1 MKGLLARWFGKEA
14 SGGAPDGR
22 VVVIDTETSGLDP
35 ERDDLLAIG
44 AVAVDGSGILL
55 DDSFEVVLRNKP
67 AGDASNVVVH
77 GIGYQAQATGVPA
90 TEALAAFREYV
101 ADARC
106 VGFHADFDRKVLRRA
121 CEAARVPFDDRPWL
135 DLAYL
140 AGALQPETY
149 RKGGRSLDDWMATFN
164 IENTSRHNAA
174 GDALATAELLL
185 RLRSMAIAQGARG
198 FKGLLDA
205 AKQQKWLSG
214 GH

>member
-1 MKGLLARWFGKEA
+1 M
-14 SGGAPDGR
+14 
-22 VVVIDTETSGLDP
+22 
-35 ERDDLLAIG
+35 
-44 AVAVDGSGILL
+44 
-55 DDSFEVVLRNKP
+55 
-67 AGDASNVVVH
+67 
-77 GIGYQAQATGVPA
+77 
-90 TEALAAFREYV
+90 
-101 ADARC
+101 
-106 VGFHADFDRKVLRRA
+106 LRRA

-149 RKGGRSLDDWMATFN
+149 HKGGRSLDDWMATFN